1 MKTAEINW
9 ELFWQVASQQTN
21 AEKNSWLGRWAF
33 ADDSVKLSMQPART
47 ETDDAIAALATR
59 CPIALA
65 GEGSEGANRDFL
77 RKTARPAS
85 SYLPAHASN

>member
-33 ADDSVKLSMQPART
+33 ADDSVKLSMQPA
-47 ETDDAIAALATR
+47 
-59 CPIALA
+59 
-65 GEGSEGANRDFL
+65 
-77 RKTARPAS
+77 
-85 SYLPAHASN
+85 